1 MSFRRKYKTP
11 YTSQVKTKPRYTLNE
26 TLPSI
31 SHLPL
36 EESVPVHSFMIN
48 LEDLLVLESHFSF
61 VIDRFNTQGQV
72 LSTLE
77 DIWDMTAEN
86 TLNNLSSLYR
96 EEKTRDAIRYSMALQ
111 AVGVSLSHYF
121 ISEYSLNPGM
131 SQVLKSILFSVHQ
144 AFLII
149 TKFVLSRVPSDNKNQ
164 WANRLREIIK
174 EKKLRKHHIDDAS
187 YLEHYNSLVVS
198 SLRKL
203 CRDFLGNSEDEVVRG
218 LKMAILHIVRNRG
231 IGIQEARV
239 LVETAFGVKREPGEK
254 CEKNEKFPFLSEGKM
269 EYTLVLDLDETL
281 VHYIDSQSQGKFLTR
296 PYAREFL
303 LRMSKHFEIVIFT
316 AAIKTYA
323 DWILDELDETRLIS
337 HRLYRNH
344 TKPAGNYFIKDLK
357 QLGRDLAK
365 TIIVDNVSENFQLQN
380 ENGILIKSW
389 YEDLN
394 DTALLELSPFL
405 ETISISK
412 IPDVRDYLKES
423 RQRMLQGSN
432 ISTLS

>member
-1 MSFRRKYKTP
+1 MSFHRKYKTP
-11 YTSQVKTKPRYTLNE
+11 YTSHNKTKPRYTLNE

-31 SHLPL
+31 SPSPSS
-36 EESVPVHSFMIN
+36 ESAPVHSFMIN
-48 LEDLLVLESHFSF
+48 LEDLLILESHFSF
-61 VIDRFNTQGQV
+61 ILDRFNIHNQI

-77 DIWDMTAEN
+77 EIWDMTAEN

-96 EEKTRDAIRYSMALQ
+96 EEKTRDAIKYSMVLQ

-121 ISEYSLNPGM
+121 ISEYSLNPSM
-131 SQVLKSILFSVHQ
+131 SQILKSILFSIHQ

-187 YLEHYNSLVVS
+187 YLEHYNSLIGNN
-198 SLRKL
+198 LRKL
-203 CRDFLGNSEDEVVRG
+203 CRDFIGNSEDEVVKA
-218 LKMAILHIVRNRG
+218 LKMALMHIVRTKS
-231 IGIQEARV
+231 ISIQEARV

-254 CEKNEKFPFLSEGKM
+254 CEKNEKFPFLPEGQK

-296 PYAREFL
+296 PYVHEFL
-303 LRMSKHFEIVIFT
+303 QNMSKHFEIVIFT

-323 DWILDELDETRLIS
+323 DWILDELDKSSLIS

-344 TKPAGNYFIKDLK
+344 TIPAGNYFIKDLK

-389 YEDLN
+389 YEDPS

-405 ETISISK
+405 ETISINK

-423 RQRMLQGSN
+423 RLRMLQGSGM
-432 ISTLS
+432 STLS